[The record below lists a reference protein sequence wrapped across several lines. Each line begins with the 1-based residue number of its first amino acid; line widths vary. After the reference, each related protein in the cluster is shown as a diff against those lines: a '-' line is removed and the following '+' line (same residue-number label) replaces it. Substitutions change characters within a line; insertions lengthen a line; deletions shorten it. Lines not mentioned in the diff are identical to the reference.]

1 MFRAALKSEFRG
13 LLSAG
18 DALRN
23 LTTSNGIMVSAA
35 SLLEGLDIEGGRTE
49 EVIDDGYW
57 RQDGGNGDFG
67 RLATSSSYVNY
78 EC

>member
-1 MFRAALKSEFRG
+1 
-13 LLSAG
+13 
-18 DALRN
+18 
-23 LTTSNGIMVSAA
+23 MVSAA